1 MADRKIKARIIICG
15 GRHFNDY
22 NALESLVDSVFVEK
36 GLTNNEVEI
45 VSGHCEGADMLGE
58 MYAKNHGIV
67 CKVYPAEWT
76 KYGRAAG
83 PIRNSQMI
91 EYASES
97 SIPIVV
103 AFVSPRTKGTIDT
116 IIKAKEKEFS
126 VYKYNYTHPI

>member
-15 GRHFNDY
+15 GRHFKDY
-22 NALESLVDSVFVEK
+22 KALESLVNSALTEK
-36 GLTNNEVEI
+36 NLTSNEVEI

-58 MYAKNHGIV
+58 LYAEKHGIV
-67 CKVYPAEWT
+67 CKVFPAEWN

-97 SIPIVV
+97 TIPIVV

-116 IIKAKEKEFS
+116 VNKATKRGFS
-126 VYKYNYTHPI
+126 IFRHEYN

>member
-67 CKVYPAEWT
+67 CKVFPAEWT
-76 KYGRAAG
+76 KCGRAAG

-103 AFVSPRTKGTIDT
+103 AFVSPRTKGTLDT
-116 IIKAKEKEFS
+116 INKATKKGFS
-126 VYKYNYTHPI
+126 IFRHVYDI

>member
-22 NALESLVDSVFVEK
+22 EALESLVNSALTEK
-36 GLTNNEVEI
+36 GLDSNEVEI

-58 MYAKNHGIV
+58 LYAEKHGIV
-67 CKVYPAEWT
+67 CKAFPAEWE

-97 SIPIVV
+97 AIPIVV
-103 AFVSPRTKGTIDT
+103 AFVSPRTKGTTDT
-116 IIKAKEKEFS
+116 VNKAIKRGFS
-126 VYKYNYTHPI
+126 IFRYDYN

>member
-1 MADRKIKARIIICG
+1 MPNIEIKARIIVCG

-22 NALESLVDSVFVEK
+22 DTLESLVDSVLAEK
-36 GLTNNEVEI
+36 SLSNNEIEI
-45 VSGHCEGADMLGE
+45 ISGHCEGADMLGE
-58 MYAKNHGIV
+58 LYAKKHGIV
-67 CKVYPAEWT
+67 CKVFPAEWT

-97 SIPIVV
+97 TIPIVV

-116 IIKAKEKEFS
+116 VNKATKRGFS
-126 VYKYNYTHPI
+126 IFRHEYN